1 MSTPMR
7 SFAQLVAAS
16 ALLLAAFVFATEDIS
31 KESTIWKGHEAG
43 ITAITLSP
51 DGTRLASSGLDGTI
65 RVWDTTSGRV
75 FKVMRA
81 RDAELY
87 AVAFARGGGLLVTT
101 GNTGALTVFDARSGK
116 TVREIKGLDG
126 WSVDLAVS
134 PDGRQVAAWGMDG
147 RIFVWDLERKGPPRA
162 LVGESKK
169 WGMALA
175 WSPDGRVL
183 AAGRASITLWD
194 VERGSRLGEL
204 AGHKDFIRSLA
215 FSPDGRLLA
224 STGLDKTVRV
234 WNIPEAR
241 ERYVLKPEGLVHPS
255 TVGPVTEP
263 IRVPLLA
270 VAFSPDGKTLA
281 TAGADRLVR
290 LWEVETGRFIRS
302 FEGHTMSVTA
312 LAFAPDGKTL
322 FSAGLDKTVRVW
334 RPGS

>member
-7 SFAQLVAAS
+7 SFARLVAAS

-31 KESTIWKGHEAG
+31 QESTVWKGHEAG

-51 DGTRLASSGLDGTI
+51 DGTRLAACGLDGTI
-65 RVWDTTSGRV
+65 RVWDATSGRV

-87 AVAFARGGGLLVTT
+87 AIAFARGGDLLVTT
-101 GNTGALTVFDARSGK
+101 GNTGALTVFDGRSGK

-147 RIFVWDLERKGPPRA
+147 RIFVWDLEREGPPRA

-175 WSPDGRVL
+175 WSTDGRLL
-183 AAGRASITLWD
+183 AAGRAAISLWD
-194 VERGSRLGEL
+194 VEKGSRTSEL
-204 AGHKDFIRSLA
+204 SGHKDFLRALA
-215 FSPDGRLLA
+215 FSPNGRHLA

-234 WNIPEAR
+234 WDVAAGHELYI
-241 ERYVLKPEGLVHPS
+241 LKPEGFVHSS
-255 TVGPVTEP
+255 TAGLVTEP
-263 IRVPLLA
+263 ILVPLLA
-270 VAFSPDGKTLA
+270 IEFSPDGKTLA

-290 LWEVETGRFIRS
+290 LWQAESGQFIKS
-302 FEGHTMSVTA
+302 FKGHTMSVTA
-312 LAFAPDGKTL
+312 LAFSPDGQTL
-322 FSAGLDKTVRVW
+322 YSAGLDKTIRVW
-334 RPGS
+334 RLEP